1 MSAFERTLNQH
12 LVSYRSNNAVSTGT
26 SSEAVCTWASFKCA
40 SLDSE
45 LTVSDVVMN
54 PNTGQDVDRTR
65 TTSPTCMGSVG
76 FLLCMPCRIGAGG
89 IKRYRDPSVCLS
101 VCLSQSAA
109 ALGPQLPQA
118 ISTLAACSLAM
129 CGLQTRS
136 RTDVDPPRVELP
148 RAGSISS
155 RRHRGDN
162 LLDYAQNVQEFQWK
176 HFSAYLFASLSVSLC
191 VLGTPVSIA
200 KTDEPIEMP
209 CDSGVTV
216 INVSAYRRN
225 RRLREMKLL
234 TSVKFDVICS
244 TFVFSYKRC
253 IVCAKVV
260 KSSEWIKRELLD
272 NVKARKLAYY
282 YYYYYYPLLRQQA
295 ATQ

>member
-1 MSAFERTLNQH
+1 METFFC
-12 LVSYRSNNAVSTGT
+12 V
-26 SSEAVCTWASFKCA
+26 
-40 SLDSE
+40 
-45 LTVSDVVMN
+45 
-54 PNTGQDVDRTR
+54 
-65 TTSPTCMGSVG
+65 
-76 FLLCMPCRIGAGG
+76 
-89 IKRYRDPSVCLS
+89 SVCES
-101 VCLSQSAA
+101 VCQS
-109 ALGPQLPQA
+109 
-118 ISTLAACSLAM
+118 
-129 CGLQTRS
+129 
-136 RTDVDPPRVELP
+136 V
-148 RAGSISS
+148 
-155 RRHRGDN
+155 
-162 LLDYAQNVQEFQWK
+162 
-176 HFSAYLFASLSVSLC
+176 C
-191 VLGTPVSIA
+191 VGHTSEHC

-272 NVKARKLAYY
+272 TVKARKLAYYYY

>member
-1 MSAFERTLNQH
+1 M
-12 LVSYRSNNAVSTGT
+12 
-26 SSEAVCTWASFKCA
+26 
-40 SLDSE
+40 
-45 LTVSDVVMN
+45 
-54 PNTGQDVDRTR
+54 
-65 TTSPTCMGSVG
+65 
-76 FLLCMPCRIGAGG
+76 
-89 IKRYRDPSVCLS
+89 
-101 VCLSQSAA
+101 
-109 ALGPQLPQA
+109 
-118 ISTLAACSLAM
+118 
-129 CGLQTRS
+129 
-136 RTDVDPPRVELP
+136 
-148 RAGSISS
+148 
-155 RRHRGDN
+155 
-162 LLDYAQNVQEFQWK
+162 
-176 HFSAYLFASLSVSLC
+176 
-191 VLGTPVSIA
+191 SIA

-272 NVKARKLAYY
+272 TVKARKLAYYYY